1 MVTKK
6 LSAKSITKIFAIAT
20 AILVFVG
27 SLKGYFEYLLGAAGV
42 QAWHLKYVFEKI
54 DLDGENT
61 IPAYYEG
68 ASLLVCAL
76 LLLFIA
82 WDKKRTRDRFVWD
95 WRLLSFTFLFLSLD
109 EIASIHEMTIDVLRK
124 AMQTSGIF
132 HFAWVIPAGILLVL
146 MGVMYVRFLW
156 NLPARS
162 CWLFIISGIV
172 FISGAVGMEMV
183 GGYLY
188 DKFGPQSIQYLSE
201 NVLEEGLEMLGIT
214 LFIYSLLDYLE
225 RNVRHLALEFGAVS
239 REQEVVSN
247 YVEKAVS
254 ASYQTR

>member
-6 LSAKSITKIFAIAT
+6 ISAKSVTKIFAIAT
-20 AILVFVG
+20 AVIVFVG
-27 SLKGYFEYLLGAAGV
+27 SLKGYFEYLLGTAGV
-42 QAWHLKYVFEKI
+42 QAWHLKYIFEKI

-61 IPAYYEG
+61 IPTYYEG
-68 ASLLVCAL
+68 ASLLLCAL
-76 LLLFIA
+76 LLQLIA
-82 WDKKRTRDRFVWD
+82 WDKKRTRDRFIWD
-95 WRLLSFTFLFLSLD
+95 WRLLAFTFLFLSLD
-109 EIASIHEMTIDVLRK
+109 EIASIHEMTIDVLREG
-124 AMQTSGIF
+124 MHTSGAF

-162 CWLFIISGIV
+162 RWLFIISGIAFV
-172 FISGAVGMEMV
+172 GGAIGMEMV
-183 GGYLY
+183 GGYIY

-225 RNVRHLALEFGAVS
+225 RHVRHITLEFSAVN

-247 YVEKAVS
+247 YIEKAMS
-254 ASYQTR
+254 ASS